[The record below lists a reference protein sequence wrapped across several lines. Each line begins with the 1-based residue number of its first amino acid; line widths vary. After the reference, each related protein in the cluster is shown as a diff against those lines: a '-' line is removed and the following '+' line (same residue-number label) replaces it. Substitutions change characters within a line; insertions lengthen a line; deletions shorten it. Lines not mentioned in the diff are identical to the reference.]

1 MSSSKK
7 FKCMYPDCNWSFP
20 SNYKLERHI
29 KSHTGDKD
37 FKCPDCSKLF
47 ANAYGLRAHQKIHDI
62 KKSEE
67 ITSDTIKPRVIRC
80 PKKRCTKDFLTK
92 QDLNDHLSNHD
103 YPYVC
108 QFDGCSKKYAKQSRL
123 KQHETNH
130 NQNRPFKCTLE
141 TCMKSF
147 STKQK
152 LTRHQL
158 IHENKKTFSCSVSGC
173 DKAFNCKEYLIAH
186 NRIHQ
191 PSKQVQCPVDGCFKH
206 FSCSSTL
213 KVHLM
218 GHANY
223 RPFKCTHKD
232 CDKTYLTASNL
243 RNHQKVHKHNS
254 SDTSDND
261 EITSVEDQG
270 PYSDINELMNM
281 PAMDISIMSKEELV
295 AATIGEIACSQYMN
309 CEVSSVGVSS
319 TESKDVQ
326 STEDV
331 NVLNDLEKEKLK
343 DLQEEFVRNIYA
355 STIYT
360 DHSFLPSYLVSPD
373 THTSTERIID
383 SRDNE
388 ISSDISETVTLEPS
402 MELSTGHLEI
412 DGACF
417 EASSCMPDH
426 LYSNKLYG
434 DTNST
439 VNLKDIQ

>member
-1 MSSSKK
+1 
-7 FKCMYPDCNWSFP
+7 
-20 SNYKLERHI
+20 
-29 KSHTGDKD
+29 
-37 FKCPDCSKLF
+37 
-47 ANAYGLRAHQKIHDI
+47 
-62 KKSEE
+62 
-67 ITSDTIKPRVIRC
+67 
-80 PKKRCTKDFLTK
+80 
-92 QDLNDHLSNHD
+92 
-103 YPYVC
+103 
-108 QFDGCSKKYAKQSRL
+108 
-123 KQHETNH
+123 
-130 NQNRPFKCTLE
+130 
-141 TCMKSF
+141 MKSF

-254 SDTSDND
+254 SDTSDDD

-373 THTSTERIID
+373 AHTSTETIID
-383 SRDNE
+383 PRDNE